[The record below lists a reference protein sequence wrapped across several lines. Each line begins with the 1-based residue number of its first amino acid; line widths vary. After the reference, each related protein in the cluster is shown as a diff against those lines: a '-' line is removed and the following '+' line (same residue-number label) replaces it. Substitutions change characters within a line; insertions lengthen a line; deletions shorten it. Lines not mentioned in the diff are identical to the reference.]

1 MMIKKLALTLVVL
14 TSSLVVSAQV
24 KMAEVFRTMPDSIVR
39 LLTDNDRMDLLDFA
53 ESNMTARVTNRLD
66 GKSTL
71 NILTDDYLH
80 LTVTTLSSLQM
91 RLFPLNDGRQAVV
104 VVKTVAGPAKDSI
117 LKIYTSD
124 WSEQLEMEQ
133 HVTAPSLDAYWTKPF
148 DEMTEEE
155 LQVVRLLDPVL
166 IQISL
171 SAERNGILFQRS
183 FGMLAK
189 ADQPQAEKLLRSIEV
204 SWK

>member
-1 MMIKKLALTLVVL
+1 MIKKLILIIAVMTL
-14 TSSLVVSAQV
+14 SLSTSAQI
-24 KMAEVFRTMPDSIVR
+24 KMADVFRTMPDSIVR
-39 LLTDNDRMDLLDFA
+39 LLTNNDRMDLLDFA
-53 ESNMTARVTNRLD
+53 ESNMTAKVTNRLD

-91 RLFPLNDGRQAVV
+91 RLFPLSDGRQAVV
-104 VVKTVAGPAKDSI
+104 VVKTVAGPAKDSV
-117 LKIYTSD
+117 LKIYTAD
-124 WSEQLEMEQ
+124 WSEQLEVKQ
-133 HVTAPSLDAYWTKPF
+133 HVAAPSLDAYWTKPL

-155 LQVVRLLDPVL
+155 LQIVRQLDPVL
-166 IQISL
+166 IQISM
-171 SAERNGILFQRS
+171 SAERNGLLFQRS

-189 ADQPQAEKLLRSIEV
+189 ADQPQAEKLLRPIEV

>member
-1 MMIKKLALTLVVL
+1 MMIKKLVLTLVVL

-80 LTVTTLSSLQM
+80 LTVTTMSSLQM

-104 VVKTVAGPAKDSI
+104 VVKTVAGPAKDSV

-124 WSEQLEMEQ
+124 WSEQLEVEP

-155 LQVVRLLDPVL
+155 LQVVRQLDPVL

>member
-1 MMIKKLALTLVVL
+1 MIKKLILIVAVMTL
-14 TSSLVVSAQV
+14 SLSTSAQI
-24 KMAEVFRTMPDSIVR
+24 KMADVFRTMPDSIVR
-39 LLTDNDRMDLLDFA
+39 LLTNNDRMDLLDFA
-53 ESNMTARVTNRLD
+53 ESNMTAKVTNRLD

-91 RLFPLNDGRQAVV
+91 RLFPLSDGRQAVV
-104 VVKTVAGPAKDSI
+104 VVKTVAGPAKDSV
-117 LKIYTSD
+117 LKIYTAD
-124 WSEQLEMEQ
+124 WSEQLEVKQ
-133 HVTAPSLDAYWTKPF
+133 HVAAPSLDAYWTKPL

-155 LQVVRLLDPVL
+155 LQIVRQLDPVL
-166 IQISL
+166 IQISM
-171 SAERNGILFQRS
+171 SAERNGLLFQRS

-189 ADQPQAEKLLRSIEV
+189 ADQPQAEKLLRPIEV

>member
-1 MMIKKLALTLVVL
+1 MIKKLILIIAVMTL
-14 TSSLVVSAQV
+14 SLSASAQI
-24 KMAEVFRTMPDSIVR
+24 KMADVFRTMPDSIVR
-39 LLTDNDRMDLLDFA
+39 LLTNNDRMDLLDFA
-53 ESNMTARVTNRLD
+53 ESNMTAKVTNRLD

-91 RLFPLNDGRQAVV
+91 RLFPLSDGRQAVV
-104 VVKTVAGPAKDSI
+104 VVKTVAGPAKDSV
-117 LKIYTSD
+117 LKIYTAD
-124 WSEQLEMEQ
+124 WSEQLEVKQ
-133 HVTAPSLDAYWTKPF
+133 HVAAPSLDAYWTKPL

-155 LQVVRLLDPVL
+155 LQIVRQLDPVL
-166 IQISL
+166 IQISM
-171 SAERNGILFQRS
+171 SAERNGLLFQRS

-189 ADQPQAEKLLRSIEV
+189 ADQPQAEKLLRPIEV

>member
-1 MMIKKLALTLVVL
+1 MIKKLILIIAVMTL
-14 TSSLVVSAQV
+14 SLSTSAQI
-24 KMAEVFRTMPDSIVR
+24 KMADVFRTMPDSIVR
-39 LLTDNDRMDLLDFA
+39 LLTNNDRMDLLDFA
-53 ESNMTARVTNRLD
+53 ESNMTAKVTNRLD

-91 RLFPLNDGRQAVV
+91 RLFPLSDGRQAVV
-104 VVKTVAGPAKDSI
+104 VVKTVAGPAKDSV
-117 LKIYTSD
+117 LKIYTAD
-124 WSEQLEMEQ
+124 WSEQLEVKQ
-133 HVTAPSLDAYWTKPF
+133 HVAAPSLDAYWAKPL

-155 LQVVRLLDPVL
+155 LQIVRQLDPVL
-166 IQISL
+166 IQISM
-171 SAERNGILFQRS
+171 SAERNGLLFQRS

-189 ADQPQAEKLLRSIEV
+189 ADQSQAEKLLRPIEV

>member
-1 MMIKKLALTLVVL
+1 MIKKLILIIAVMTL
-14 TSSLVVSAQV
+14 SLGASAQV
-24 KMAEVFRTMPDSIVR
+24 KMADVFRTMPDSIVR
-39 LLTDNDRMDLLDFA
+39 LLTNNDRMDLLDFA
-53 ESNMTARVTNRLD
+53 ESNMTAKVTNRLD

-91 RLFPLNDGRQAVV
+91 RLFPLSDGRQAVV
-104 VVKTVAGPAKDSI
+104 VVKTVAGPAKDSV
-117 LKIYTSD
+117 LKIYTAD
-124 WSEQLEMEQ
+124 WGEQLDVKQ
-133 HVTAPSLDAYWTKPF
+133 HVAAPSLDAYWAKPL

-155 LQVVRLLDPVL
+155 LQIVRQLDPVL
-166 IQISL
+166 IQISM
-171 SAERNGILFQRS
+171 SAERNGLLFQRS

-189 ADQPQAEKLLRSIEV
+189 ADQPQAEKLLRPIEV

>member
-1 MMIKKLALTLVVL
+1 MIKKLILIVAVMTL
-14 TSSLVVSAQV
+14 SLSTSAQV
-24 KMAEVFRTMPDSIVR
+24 KMADVFRTMPDSIVR
-39 LLTDNDRMDLLDFA
+39 LLTNNDRMDLLDFA
-53 ESNMTARVTNRLD
+53 ESNMTAKVTNRLD

-91 RLFPLNDGRQAVV
+91 RLFPLSDGRQAVV
-104 VVKTVAGPAKDSI
+104 VVKTVAGPAKDSV
-117 LKIYTSD
+117 LKIYTAD
-124 WSEQLEMEQ
+124 WSEQLDVKQ
-133 HVTAPSLDAYWTKPF
+133 HVAAPSLDAYWTKPL

-155 LQVVRLLDPVL
+155 LQIVRQLDPVL
-166 IQISL
+166 IQISM
-171 SAERNGILFQRS
+171 SAERNGLLFQRS

-189 ADQPQAEKLLRSIEV
+189 ADQPQAEKLLRPIEV

>member
-1 MMIKKLALTLVVL
+1 MIKKLILIIAVMTL
-14 TSSLVVSAQV
+14 SLSASAQI
-24 KMAEVFRTMPDSIVR
+24 KMADVFRTMPDSIVR
-39 LLTDNDRMDLLDFA
+39 LLTNNDRMDLLDFA
-53 ESNMTARVTNRLD
+53 ESNMTAKVTNRLD

-91 RLFPLNDGRQAVV
+91 RLFPLSDGRQAVV
-104 VVKTVAGPAKDSI
+104 VVKTVAGPAKDSV
-117 LKIYTSD
+117 LKIYTAD
-124 WSEQLEMEQ
+124 WSEQLDVKQ
-133 HVTAPSLDAYWTKPF
+133 HVIAPSLDAYWTKPL

-155 LQVVRLLDPVL
+155 LQIVRQLDPVL
-166 IQISL
+166 IQISM
-171 SAERNGILFQRS
+171 SAERNGLLFQRS

-189 ADQPQAEKLLRSIEV
+189 ADQPQAEKLLRPIEV

>member
-1 MMIKKLALTLVVL
+1 MIKKLILIIAVMTL
-14 TSSLVVSAQV
+14 SLSTSAQI
-24 KMAEVFRTMPDSIVR
+24 KMADVFRTMPDSIVR
-39 LLTDNDRMDLLDFA
+39 LLTNNDRMDLLDFA
-53 ESNMTARVTNRLD
+53 ESNMTAKVTNRLD

-91 RLFPLNDGRQAVV
+91 RLFPLSDGRQAVV
-104 VVKTVAGPAKDSI
+104 VVKTVAGPAKDSV
-117 LKIYTSD
+117 LKIYTAD
-124 WSEQLEMEQ
+124 WSEQLDVKQ
-133 HVTAPSLDAYWTKPF
+133 HVAAPSLDAYWTKPF

-155 LQVVRLLDPVL
+155 LQIVRQLDPVL
-166 IQISL
+166 IQISM
-171 SAERNGILFQRS
+171 SAERNGLLFQRS

-189 ADQPQAEKLLRSIEV
+189 ADQPQAEKLLRPIEV

>member
-1 MMIKKLALTLVVL
+1 MIKKLILIVAVMTL
-14 TSSLVVSAQV
+14 SLSTSAQI
-24 KMAEVFRTMPDSIVR
+24 KMADVFRTMPDSIVR
-39 LLTDNDRMDLLDFA
+39 LLTNNDRMDLLDFA
-53 ESNMTARVTNRLD
+53 ESNMTAKVTNRLD

-91 RLFPLNDGRQAVV
+91 RLFPLSDGRQAVV
-104 VVKTVAGPAKDSI
+104 VVKTVAGPAKDSV
-117 LKIYTSD
+117 LKIYTAD
-124 WSEQLEMEQ
+124 WSEQLDVKQ
-133 HVTAPSLDAYWTKPF
+133 HVAAPSLDAYWTKPL

-155 LQVVRLLDPVL
+155 LQIVRQLDPVL
-166 IQISL
+166 IQISM
-171 SAERNGILFQRS
+171 SAERNGLLFQRS

-189 ADQPQAEKLLRSIEV
+189 ADQPQAEKLLRPIEV

>member
-1 MMIKKLALTLVVL
+1 MIKKLILIVAVMTL
-14 TSSLVVSAQV
+14 SLSTSAQV
-24 KMAEVFRTMPDSIVR
+24 KMADVFRTMPDSIVR
-39 LLTDNDRMDLLDFA
+39 LLTNNDRMDLLDFA
-53 ESNMTARVTNRLD
+53 ESNMTAKVTNRLD

-91 RLFPLNDGRQAVV
+91 RLFPLSDGRQAVV
-104 VVKTVAGPAKDSI
+104 VVKTVAGPAKDSV
-117 LKIYTSD
+117 LKIYTAD
-124 WSEQLEMEQ
+124 WSEQLDVKQ
-133 HVTAPSLDAYWTKPF
+133 HVIAPSLDAYWAKPL

-155 LQVVRLLDPVL
+155 LQIVRQLDPVL
-166 IQISL
+166 IQISM
-171 SAERNGILFQRS
+171 SAERNGLLFQRS

-189 ADQPQAEKLLRSIEV
+189 ADQPQAEKLLRPIEV

>member
-66 GKSTL
+66 GKRTL

-80 LTVTTLSSLQM
+80 LTVTTMSSLQM

-104 VVKTVAGPAKDSI
+104 VVKTVAGPAKDSV

-155 LQVVRLLDPVL
+155 LQIVRQLDPVL

>member
-1 MMIKKLALTLVVL
+1 MIKKLILIVAVMTL
-14 TSSLVVSAQV
+14 SLSTSAQV
-24 KMAEVFRTMPDSIVR
+24 KMADVFRTMPDSIVR
-39 LLTDNDRMDLLDFA
+39 LLTNNDRMDLLDFA
-53 ESNMTARVTNRLD
+53 ESNMTAKVTNRLD

-91 RLFPLNDGRQAVV
+91 RLFPLSDGRQAVV
-104 VVKTVAGPAKDSI
+104 VVKTVAGPAKDSV
-117 LKIYTSD
+117 LKIYTAD
-124 WSEQLEMEQ
+124 WSEQLDVKQ
-133 HVTAPSLDAYWTKPF
+133 HVAAPSLDAYWAKPL

-155 LQVVRLLDPVL
+155 LQIVRQLDPVL
-166 IQISL
+166 IQISM
-171 SAERNGILFQRS
+171 SAERNGLLFQRS

-189 ADQPQAEKLLRSIEV
+189 ADQPQAEKLLRPIEV

>member
-1 MMIKKLALTLVVL
+1 MIKKLILIIAVMTL
-14 TSSLVVSAQV
+14 SLSASAQV
-24 KMAEVFRTMPDSIVR
+24 KMADVFRTMPDSIVR
-39 LLTDNDRMDLLDFA
+39 LLTNNDRMDLLDFA
-53 ESNMTARVTNRLD
+53 ESNMTAKVTNRLD

-91 RLFPLNDGRQAVV
+91 RLFPLSDGRQAVV
-104 VVKTVAGPAKDSI
+104 VVKTVAGPAKDSV
-117 LKIYTSD
+117 LKIYTAD
-124 WSEQLEMEQ
+124 WSEQLEVKQ
-133 HVTAPSLDAYWTKPF
+133 HVAAPSLDAYWAKPL

-155 LQVVRLLDPVL
+155 LQIVRQLDPVL
-166 IQISL
+166 IQISM
-171 SAERNGILFQRS
+171 SAERNGLLFQRS

-189 ADQPQAEKLLRSIEV
+189 ADQSQAEKLLRPIEV

>member
-1 MMIKKLALTLVVL
+1 MIKKLILIIAVMTL
-14 TSSLVVSAQV
+14 SLSASAQV
-24 KMAEVFRTMPDSIVR
+24 KMADVFRTMPDSIVR
-39 LLTDNDRMDLLDFA
+39 LLTNNDRMDLLDFA
-53 ESNMTARVTNRLD
+53 ESNMTAKVTNRLD

-91 RLFPLNDGRQAVV
+91 RLFPLSDGRQAVV
-104 VVKTVAGPAKDSI
+104 VVKTVAGPAKDSV
-117 LKIYTSD
+117 LKIYTAD
-124 WSEQLEMEQ
+124 WSEQLDVKQ
-133 HVTAPSLDAYWTKPF
+133 HVAAPSLDAYWAKPL

-155 LQVVRLLDPVL
+155 LQIVRQLDPVL
-166 IQISL
+166 IQISM
-171 SAERNGILFQRS
+171 SAERNGLLFQRS

-189 ADQPQAEKLLRSIEV
+189 ADQPQAEKLLRPIEV

>member
-1 MMIKKLALTLVVL
+1 MIKKLILIVAVMTL
-14 TSSLVVSAQV
+14 SLSTSAQV
-24 KMAEVFRTMPDSIVR
+24 KMADVFRTMPDSIVR
-39 LLTDNDRMDLLDFA
+39 LLTNNDRMDLLDFA
-53 ESNMTARVTNRLD
+53 ESNMTAKVTNRLD

-91 RLFPLNDGRQAVV
+91 RLFPLSDGRQAVV
-104 VVKTVAGPAKDSI
+104 VVKTVAGPAKDSV
-117 LKIYTSD
+117 LKIYTAD
-124 WSEQLEMEQ
+124 WSEQLEVKQ
-133 HVTAPSLDAYWTKPF
+133 HVAAPSLDAYWTKPL

-155 LQVVRLLDPVL
+155 LQIVRQLDPVL
-166 IQISL
+166 IQISM
-171 SAERNGILFQRS
+171 SAERNGLLFQRS

-189 ADQPQAEKLLRSIEV
+189 ADQPQAEKLLRPIEV